1 MNEKDC
7 TEELMEC
14 TTECPPND
22 KDCHDEC
29 IEEYHECD
37 ISKEFTP
44 QDVEQCITDG
54 NDYKDCVDHMV
65 ATMPHINETTEY
77 NWKEDE
83 GELISECL
91 QIAALLNGTCERSST
106 LDSRGRSS
114 KRITIEY
121 DVQFRDETTS
131 QETTRDQE
139 GSQEK

>member
-7 TEELMEC
+7 TDELMEC
-14 TTECPPND
+14 TTECDTND
-22 KDCHDEC
+22 KECHTDC

-44 QDVEQCITDG
+44 QDVEQCITNG
-54 NDYKDCVDHMV
+54 TDYKDCVDHMV
-65 ATMPHINETTEY
+65 ATMPMDNTPSIEY
-77 NWKEDE
+77 DE

-91 QIAALLNGTCERSST
+91 TIAALLNGTCERSST

-131 QETTRDQE
+131 QETTRD
-139 GSQEK
+139 

>member
-1 MNEKDC
+1 MKQKRGEVGPINDKPTNTTTQSQEDC
-7 TEELMEC
+7 TDQYFEC
-14 TTECPPND
+14 VS
-22 KDCHDEC
+22 
-29 IEEYHECD
+29 ECD
-37 ISKEFTP
+37 INDTECETVCVEDLKECDLPWEEDEMT
-44 QDVEQCITDG
+44 VE
-54 NDYKDCVDHMV
+54 
-65 ATMPHINETTEY
+65 
-77 NWKEDE
+77 EDKFMEMNE
-83 GELISECL
+83 GELVSELL

>member
-22 KDCHDEC
+22 KECHDDC

-44 QDVEQCITDG
+44 QDVEQCITNG
-54 NDYKDCVDHMV
+54 TDYKGCVDHMV
-65 ATMPHINETTEY
+65 ATMPMDNTPSIEY
-77 NWKEDE
+77 DE

-91 QIAALLNGTCERSST
+91 TIAALLNGTCERSST